1 MALPRV
7 LPLLLPSLLL
17 PSLLALALPAAG
29 AALPAP
35 EHDPAGETALA
46 GPPLAE
52 AVILPVLERAAEA
65 LAEAAP
71 GKGKPV
77 ESGGPGLATAL
88 ASMVTPAAA
97 TAPLPAPAPAPAPA
111 LPAAARPDPAPPALP
126 APAPAAEI
134 AAGPPSGLAGPALP
148 DPTAPPWHPSRLALT
163 AAMALSLSTILALA
177 LARWTRQGRAAQQ
190 RLARALAEREAER
203 RLTDIAANL
212 PGALYRLV
220 RSPCGR
226 LSCTYISEGIN
237 TLLGEPSGSSA
248 RHSLLRALTPETRAR
263 AEAALLHSA
272 TTLTPLALE
281 GDVRTADGRR
291 LWLRSMASV
300 HPLPD
305 GSVVW
310 DGVLLDSTEHRLA
323 EERAAL
329 LAREVDHRAKNI
341 MAVVRSLLL
350 LTPRDVPPAQF
361 VANLDGRLCAM
372 ARAHDLLA
380 GGGWAG
386 AELAAVV
393 RRELA
398 TYDAVESGPRL
409 VWQGPPVKLATGSV
423 QPVEMILHE
432 LSTNAAKH
440 GALSRSG
447 GVVELRWAAAPQ
459 GGLTLDWRESGG
471 PAISGEPGRHGFGF
485 RLIHTLARHQ
495 LGGGATFLWSEEG
508 LQCRIRLGP
517 ASVAAIEAMAE
528 APCDTPLD
536 IPEPPARQAV

>member
-1 MALPRV
+1 M
-7 LPLLLPSLLL
+7 
-17 PSLLALALPAAG
+17 
-29 AALPAP
+29 
-35 EHDPAGETALA
+35 
-46 GPPLAE
+46 
-52 AVILPVLERAAEA
+52 
-65 LAEAAP
+65 
-71 GKGKPV
+71 
-77 ESGGPGLATAL
+77 LAT
-88 ASMVTPAAA
+88 
-97 TAPLPAPAPAPAPA
+97 
-111 LPAAARPDPAPPALP
+111 
-126 APAPAAEI
+126 
-134 AAGPPSGLAGPALP
+134 
-148 DPTAPPWHPSRLALT
+148 
-163 AAMALSLSTILALA
+163 MALSLGLMLALL
-177 LARWTRQGRAAQQ
+177 LACRTRQGRAAQQ

-220 RSPCGR
+220 RAPCGR
-226 LSCTYISEGIN
+226 LTCTYMSEGMN

-248 RHSLLRALTPETRAR
+248 RASILRALTPETRAR
-263 AEAALLHSA
+263 AEAALQHSA
-272 TTLTPLALE
+272 TTLTPLVLE

-291 LWLRSMASV
+291 LWLRTMASV

-310 DGVLLDSTEHRLA
+310 DGVLLDSTEQRQA
-323 EERAAL
+323 EERATL

-361 VANLDGRLCAM
+361 VASLDGRLCAM

-386 AELAAVV
+386 AELAAVA

-398 TYDAVESGPRL
+398 IYDSAEAGPRL
-409 VWQGPPVKLATGSV
+409 AWQGPPVKLAPGSV
-423 QPVEMILHE
+423 QPIEMILHE

-471 PAISGEPGRHGFGF
+471 PPIPGEPARHGFGF

-508 LQCRIRLGP
+508 LQCRIRLGA
-517 ASVAAIEAMAE
+517 ASVSAIEPLPE
-528 APCDTPLD
+528 APRDTPIE